1 MTLEA
6 WGLILLTSRMWLAK
20 AVAERYNEARS
31 RLQNCWCTQVVTY
44 TSDLRGAGTDATV
57 FVELAGELGS
67 GPRCKLMN
75 QAGAAADAFGRGQTD
90 TFVVQLPELG
100 ELQSLTIGESL
111 SS

>member
-1 MTLEA
+1 
-6 WGLILLTSRMWLAK
+6 
-20 AVAERYNEARS
+20 
-31 RLQNCWCTQVVTY
+31 VVTY

-57 FVELAGELGS
+57 FVELAGKLGS

-75 QAGAAADAFGRGQTD
+75 QAGAADAFGRGQTD
-90 TFVVQLPELG
+90 CFMVQLPELG

>member
-1 MTLEA
+1 M
-6 WGLILLTSRMWLAK
+6 
-20 AVAERYNEARS
+20 
-31 RLQNCWCTQVVTY
+31 VTY

-57 FVELAGELGS
+57 FVELCGELGS

-75 QAGAAADAFGRGQTD
+75 QAGAADVFGRGQTD
-90 TFVVQLPELG
+90 SCVVQSPELG